1 MQTNL
6 SVRLFRVRTGWR
18 REEWAHRP
26 LFICGKF
33 HPESTGN
40 QRDTGRIG
48 RRLAAGSMVVSLE
61 EIRKAAERVA
71 ASHGLDVVDVELAGS
86 AKERTL
92 RVSLEKNAEGRAE
105 LKARLA
111 AAGTRT
117 ARRIYRKGFWKARL
131 QWSSFP
137 GNARRLRGVQPRF
150 WSFAGRRGSGSRRRV
165 HAGGQF
171 AGPG

>member
-6 SVRLFRVRTGWR
+6 SVRLFRVHTGWR

-40 QRDTGRIG
+40 QQDTGENWPP
-48 RRLAAGSMVVSLE
+48 LAAGSMVVGLE

-86 AKERTL
+86 PR
-92 RVSLEKNAEGRAE
+92 
-105 LKARLA
+105 
-111 AAGTRT
+111 
-117 ARRIYRKGFWKARL
+117 
-131 QWSSFP
+131 
-137 GNARRLRGVQPRF
+137 NARCVCRWKKMPR
-150 WSFAGRRGSGSRRRV
+150 
-165 HAGGQF
+165 GGQN
-171 AGPG
+171 